1 MDECKRM
8 GLKVLG
14 PDVNESNYNF
24 RVNDKGQI
32 RFGMGAVKGVGEGA
46 VEAIVNERENGAY
59 TNIFDLC
66 NRVNH
71 REINKRAIESLCQAG
86 AFDFDSNYTRSHY
99 FGQPVGEEMG
109 FEYAIRSGI
118 KEQERKNSNQVSMFG
133 ESSEVSLSDPEL
145 PKAVDL
151 GTLELLRLEKE
162 VVGIY
167 LSNHPLDV
175 YKVESNYLI
184 THFCSQLGDIDKLKN
199 KTIYVSGIVS
209 EANHLM
215 SKKGRPFGK
224 FILEDYTEKHE
235 FVLFGEDYLN
245 HKEFVHNG
253 VFLMLRLGVSKNRYR
268 NDEYEL
274 KIQDVFLLE
283 HAAEKLVEEVQFK
296 CQLAKLSS
304 ELILGVEDVFKE
316 NPGKFP
322 VSLQVVDSVEK
333 YKVELLS
340 SKYKI
345 DFNKNILN
353 FVDEFDISIE
363 AIRK

>member
-1 MDECKRM
+1 
-8 GLKVLG
+8 
-14 PDVNESNYNF
+14 
-24 RVNDKGQI
+24 
-32 RFGMGAVKGVGEGA
+32 
-46 VEAIVNERENGAY
+46 
-59 TNIFDLC
+59 
-66 NRVNH
+66 
-71 REINKRAIESLCQAG
+71 
-86 AFDFDSNYTRSHY
+86 
-99 FGQPVGEEMG
+99 
-109 FEYAIRSGI
+109 
-118 KEQERKNSNQVSMFG
+118 
-133 ESSEVSLSDPEL
+133 
-145 PKAVDL
+145 
-151 GTLELLRLEKE
+151 
-162 VVGIY
+162 
-167 LSNHPLDV
+167 
-175 YKVESNYLI
+175 
-184 THFCSQLGDIDKLKN
+184 
-199 KTIYVSGIVS
+199 
-209 EANHLM
+209 M